1 MSETMVLERKLK
13 RIRLK
18 IEEGQEE
25 EALATLDEL
34 WAASSSKE
42 ELDIIFTRAW
52 YFAHKEQWSEV
63 IRLLA
68 PHCNAD
74 EIEENWHAASLKE
87 RERRA
92 IYLLWL
98 GNAAVNHSYY
108 DDAAH
113 YFTRCLRVL
122 AMRRVHLPH
131 VQIRALLGYAMTC
144 IPLGL
149 FPSAVQHY
157 EKALQVCA
165 KEKIFDDL
173 PDIYY
178 GLTDAYRQVGNF
190 GEAYRYGKMALEI
203 YRERGNR
210 ALECRMLN
218 LLGRVALQLGDYRAA
233 ADYYMDSLA
242 IATVDGHTAM
252 QLINFVAMA
261 DLRLDEGRLEDARH
275 YCDDAEE
282 ICSAIKNDHHVCGMM
297 YMIHGKVLQREASQ
311 QYRRDGTPLLKE
323 ALDYFEKARDHFSR
337 TQALTH
343 LREIHS
349 RIAEVYEALGQPEEA
364 LAHWKSA
371 ADISARDRSDV
382 LDE

>member
-1 MSETMVLERKLK
+1 MVLERELK

-25 EALATLDEL
+25 EALATLDAL
-34 WAASSSKE
+34 GTASSQQE
-42 ELDIIFTRAW
+42 ELDIVFTRAW

-63 IRLLA
+63 IALLA

-113 YFTRCLRVL
+113 YFARCLRIL
-122 AMRRVHLPH
+122 EMRRVHLPR
-131 VQIRALLGYAMTC
+131 VQIQALLGYAMTC

-149 FPSAVQHY
+149 QSLAVQYY
-157 EKALQVCA
+157 EKALQLCA
-165 KEKIFDDL
+165 KEKLFDNL

-178 GLTDAYRQVGNF
+178 GLADAYRQVGKF
-190 GEAYRYGKMALEI
+190 GDAYRYGKMALEI

-210 ALECRMLN
+210 PLECRMLN
-218 LLGRVALQLGDYRAA
+218 LLGRVALQTGDYRAA

-242 IATVDGHTAM
+242 IATADQYTSM
-252 QLINFVAMA
+252 QLINFVAIA
-261 DLRLDEGRLEDARH
+261 DLRLDEGRLEDATR

-282 ICSAIKNDHHVCGMM
+282 ICFAIKDDHHVCGMM
-297 YMIHGKVLQREASQ
+297 YMIHGKVLQREAEQCQ
-311 QYRRDGTPLLKE
+311 QGGQSLLKK
-323 ALDYFEKARDHFSR
+323 ALTYFERAREHFIR

-343 LREIHS
+343 LKEIHG
-349 RIAEVYEALGQPEEA
+349 RIAGVYEALGQPGEA
-364 LAHWKSA
+364 LIHWKSA
-371 ADISARDRSDV
+371 ANAVAGDRSEV
-382 LDE
+382 PGE